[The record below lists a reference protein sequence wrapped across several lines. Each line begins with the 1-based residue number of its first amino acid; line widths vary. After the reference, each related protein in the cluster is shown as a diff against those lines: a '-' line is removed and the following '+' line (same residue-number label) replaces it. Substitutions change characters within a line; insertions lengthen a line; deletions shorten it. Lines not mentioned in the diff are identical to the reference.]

1 MTMLEAI
8 IREFPITDFSKDFKN
23 MSNNRSTYTKEEV
36 DNLIAEALA
45 EARRIDEESMR
56 KHNRDATV
64 ISMILG
70 FTALALFVDGLLR
83 LLGIIPPFMGID
95 IDLLDKIVEKVEV
108 DALIQGAVDEAR
120 RIDEESMKKHNRDA
134 TVISMVLGFTALALF
149 VDGLLRLLGI
159 IPPFMG
165 IDIDLLD
172 KIVEKVEGNVIDK
185 IRQVPIQKLLGR

>member
-1 MTMLEAI
+1 MTMLETI
-8 IREFPITDFSKDFKN
+8 IREFPVSDFSKDFK

-108 DALIQGAVDEAR
+108 D
-120 RIDEESMKKHNRDA
+120 
-134 TVISMVLGFTALALF
+134 
-149 VDGLLRLLGI
+149 
-159 IPPFMG
+159 
-165 IDIDLLD
+165 
-172 KIVEKVEGNVIDK
+172 VIDK
-185 IRQVPIQKLLGR
+185 IRQVPIQKLFPK